1 MTPAIDTDRMR
12 RLGYFITISTDGMY
26 ADPDGG
32 LDRFVPDEESHR
44 YANGLMDLAGDAVM
58 GRVMYDVMAYWDDL
72 DLDDPTLQDIER
84 EFATFWRETPK
95 HVVSRGR
102 PTLRANAD
110 LIEGDAVE
118 TVRAM
123 KAQDGPDIMLGA
135 GAELLAELT
144 EAGLIDD
151 YRLLI
156 APMAL
161 GRGKALFA
169 SLKTPLDL
177 RLTNTRTFPNG
188 SVLLEYVRADDAHA
202 APDTHDSHEDGSG

>member
-12 RLGYFITISTDGMY
+12 RLGYFITISADGMY

-110 LIEGDAVE
+110 LIEGDVVE
-118 TVRAM
+118 AVRAM
-123 KAQDGPDIMLGA
+123 KAQEGPDIMLGA

-161 GRGKALFA
+161 GRGKALFP
-169 SLKTPLDL
+169 SFKTPLDL

-188 SVLLEYVRADDAHA
+188 SVLLEYVRADPAHDE
-202 APDTHDSHEDGSG
+202 PGDGSC